1 MGWPATITFRSPA
14 NTSPSVSAVSTRSVH
29 WSSWPADYDDKLQQA
44 LASGYRIGQ
53 QGDSPRGR
61 FVYLWEEG
69 HPGTVIEMADMTPA
83 RERIFDGI
91 REAAIDWNGQDPIR
105 DVWPA

>member
-1 MGWPATITFRSPA
+1 
-14 NTSPSVSAVSTRSVH
+14 
-29 WSSWPADYDDKLQQA
+29 
-44 LASGYRIGQ
+44 
-53 QGDSPRGR
+53 
-61 FVYLWEEG
+61 
-69 HPGTVIEMADMTPA
+69 MTPA